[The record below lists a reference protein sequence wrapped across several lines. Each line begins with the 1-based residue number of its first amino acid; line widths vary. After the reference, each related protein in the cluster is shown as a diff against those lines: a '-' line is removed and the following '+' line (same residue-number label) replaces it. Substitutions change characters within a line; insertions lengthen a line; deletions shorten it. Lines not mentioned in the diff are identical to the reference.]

1 MHGHYEVIV
10 VVSDTYGHYEVISIV
25 FSDVYLLLLHFP
37 FEYPLVLRKVV
48 GLG

>member
-1 MHGHYEVIV
+1 M
-10 VVSDTYGHYEVISIV
+10 SDIYDHYEVISV
-25 FSDVYLLLLHFP
+25 VLSDVYLLLLHFP